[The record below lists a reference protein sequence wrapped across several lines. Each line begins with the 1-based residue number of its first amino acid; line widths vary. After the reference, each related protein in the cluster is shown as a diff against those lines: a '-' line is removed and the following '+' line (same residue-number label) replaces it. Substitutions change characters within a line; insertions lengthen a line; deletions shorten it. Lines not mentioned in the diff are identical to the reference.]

1 MDRLLFSVGQEMK
14 LKKKAKAEWWTETLD
29 HISSTWQKKKG
40 RKYPF
45 TGRDL
50 KHIKQMRTWLTAPE
64 TMAIWSV
71 YLSSSPFWG
80 HKTGHLISGLWAERS
95 ILLDDPNFKRL
106 TAKFEAELGLK
117 EAKEVGL
124 ELFPK

>member
-1 MDRLLFSVGQEMK
+1 MTSPK
-14 LKKKAKAEWWTETLD
+14 SHSKAVEWWPETIE

-50 KHIKQMRTWLTAPE
+50 KQLKDIRGWLTAAE
-64 TMAIWSV
+64 TMALWTT

-80 HKTGHLISGLWAERS
+80 QKTGYLISGLWAERS
-95 ILLDDPNFKRL
+95 VLLDDPNFKRYV
-106 TAKFEAELGLK
+106 TRYEAELGLR